1 MTEKITRQEKLNLA
15 NRIRLDKNLSP
26 ATRLVGLHIA
36 DHINTKRGYAW
47 IPQEKIAR
55 DLGLG
60 ERTVR
65 RLVKDLARHFD
76 IDRSRRQHEYRP
88 PTPAKMAGIT
98 PATPAKMATTPAK
111 MAAHPSYILL
121 NILLRK

>member
-1 MTEKITRQEKLNLA
+1 VTEKITRQEKLNLA

-65 RLVKDLARHFD
+65 RLV
-76 IDRSRRQHEYRP
+76 
-88 PTPAKMAGIT
+88 
-98 PATPAKMATTPAK
+98 
-111 MAAHPSYILL
+111 
-121 NILLRK
+121 